1 MNAVNAV
8 NAQQNE
14 AQYVEAQHF
23 YARQMQLLDAGSTD
37 EWAATFT
44 EDGVFE
50 VGGTAVHGSGE
61 IAKAARKVAD
71 EFAAAKIV
79 RRHWIGMLTV
89 TPEGEGLTARSYAL
103 VLEIPDGGDVV
114 VRRSTVC
121 TDRLVRSDGGWRVR
135 HRRVSR
141 DGLDPA

>member
-1 MNAVNAV
+1 MD
-8 NAQQNE
+8 AQHVD
-14 AQYVEAQHF
+14 AQYAQAQHF

-50 VGGTAVHGSGE
+50 VGDSAVHGSQD
-61 IAKAARKVAD
+61 IARAARKVAD
-71 EFAAAKIV
+71 EFAAAGV
-79 RRHWIGMLTV
+79 QRRHWIGMLTV
-89 TPEGEGLTARSYAL
+89 TPGDDGELTARSYAL
-103 VLEIPDGGDVV
+103 VLEIPTGGEVV

-121 TDRLVRSDGGWRVR
+121 TDRLVSSDGQWRVK
-135 HRRVSR
+135 HRRVTR